1 MKWIVACVLAG
12 TTFAAAAPDVPPYQ
26 WPAKRK
32 PPIEKYSVEAL
43 TKFVDA
49 VIADKAGSPYDAA
62 SHYRSLLDDGHAS
75 TLYNLA
81 DVSRRVEHYPQAV
94 EFYKKYL
101 AALPDAPDRKDVE
114 RIIELIEKRP
124 SVAVID
130 GEDPD
135 AVIFFDGKL
144 LGSSPAIVMPSPGRH
159 TVDRIGPTSYVHKSF
174 SAFLAHT
181 EHVAMRYEEAE
192 GNVILSASPTM
203 NLVGTWEDGG
213 TKFQLRA
220 RFTLAPGRYETF
232 VKSATDACNKI
243 AFDVPTGDDLTYVYI
258 DVKPGENKRFCKPLI
273 ATRQTVRLPR

>member
-75 TLYNLA
+75 TPLQSRGRLA
-81 DVSRRVEHYPQAV
+81 PVEHYPQAV

-144 LGSSPAIVMPSPGRH
+144 LGSSPAIVMPSPGGIRW
-159 TVDRIGPTSYVHKSF
+159 TRIGRRPMFTSRSP
-174 SAFLAHT
+174 AFLAHT
-181 EHVAMRYEEAE
+181 
-192 GNVILSASPTM
+192 S
-203 NLVGTWEDGG
+203 TW
-213 TKFQLRA
+213 R
-220 RFTLAPGRYETF
+220 
-232 VKSATDACNKI
+232 
-243 AFDVPTGDDLTYVYI
+243 
-258 DVKPGENKRFCKPLI
+258 
-273 ATRQTVRLPR
+273 